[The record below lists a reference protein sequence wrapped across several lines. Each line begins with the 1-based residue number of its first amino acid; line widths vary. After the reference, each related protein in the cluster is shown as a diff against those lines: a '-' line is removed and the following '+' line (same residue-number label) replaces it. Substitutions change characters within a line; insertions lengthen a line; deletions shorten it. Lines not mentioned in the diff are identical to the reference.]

1 MHKWIETYNLYLM
14 TVGTFFKWLYY
25 PNTAPKERPK
35 PDVLLNIK
43 HLKRKEKS
51 SYKPTDMWTQDGDI
65 MFLKYCPTK
74 RDRGYH
80 AIASETI
87 SLRMVVAMS

>member
-1 MHKWIETYNLYLM
+1 M